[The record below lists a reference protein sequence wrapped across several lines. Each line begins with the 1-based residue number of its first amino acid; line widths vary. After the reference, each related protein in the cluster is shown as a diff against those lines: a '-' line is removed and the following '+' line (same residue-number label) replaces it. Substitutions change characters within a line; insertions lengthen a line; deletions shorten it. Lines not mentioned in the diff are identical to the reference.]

1 MSIKFLVDTNKMSL
15 FETQQ
20 LLERLANLLRS
31 ERRAALMDFG
41 LQPVQFEVL
50 DYLSQCNRFSD
61 TPMAVTEYLRQTK
74 GTVSQTL
81 KVLEKYELI
90 FKVPDATDKRV
101 VHLHLTDK
109 GKELIKTVHPS
120 SILNSLNTL
129 YDSTKIEEINKQLKD
144 LLVNL
149 QVENSLKSF
158 GQCKFCQHNIKMTEG
173 GFFCNLTKQTLS
185 EDDIELICKE
195 QSVGKLVNSM

>member
-1 MSIKFLVDTNKMSL
+1 MAFGLSIKFLVDTNKMSL
-15 FETQQ
+15 LETQQ
-20 LLERLANLLRS
+20 LLERMANLLRS
-31 ERRAALMDFG
+31 ERRAVLMDFG

-81 KVLEKYELI
+81 KVLEKHQLI
-90 FKVPDATDKRV
+90 FKVPDDMDKRV

-109 GKELIKTVHPS
+109 GKALIQSVQPS
-120 SILNSLNTL
+120 SILNSLEPL
-129 YDSTKIEEINKQLKD
+129 YNPIKIAEINQELKQ

-149 QVENSLKSF
+149 QVENNLKSF
-158 GQCKFCQHNIKMTEG
+158 GQCKFCQHNLKTSDSEY
-173 GFFCNLTKQTLS
+173 FCNLTKQALAQ
-185 EDDIELICKE
+185 EEIELICKE
-195 QSVGKLVNSM
+195 QSVG

>member
-1 MSIKFLVDTNKMSL
+1 MSL

-31 ERRAALMDFG
+31 ERRAILADFG

-90 FKVPDATDKRV
+90 TKMPDSADKRV

-109 GKELIKTVHPS
+109 GKELITTVQPS
-120 SILNSLNTL
+120 SILRSLEG
-129 YDSTKIEEINKQLKD
+129 DSSLIDVELINKQLKH
-144 LLVNL
+144 LLFNL
-149 QVENSLKSF
+149 QYKNDLKAF
-158 GQCKFCQHNIKMTEG
+158 GQCKFCQHNVAVNEG
-173 GFFCNLTKQTLS
+173 GFFCNLTKQALS
-185 EDDIELICKE
+185 DTEVELICRE
-195 QSVGKLVNSM
+195 QSVG

>member
-1 MSIKFLVDTNKMSL
+1 MKFLVDTNKMSL
-15 FETQQ
+15 LETQQ
-20 LLERLANLLRS
+20 LLERMANLLRS
-31 ERRAALMDFG
+31 ERRAVLMDFG

-81 KVLEKYELI
+81 KVLEKHQLI
-90 FKVPDATDKRV
+90 FKVPDDMDKRV

-109 GKELIKTVHPS
+109 GKALIQSVQPS
-120 SILNSLNTL
+120 SILNSLEPL
-129 YDSTKIEEINKQLKD
+129 YNPIKIAEINQELKQ

-149 QVENSLKSF
+149 QVENNLKSF
-158 GQCKFCQHNIKMTEG
+158 GQCKFCQHNLKTSDSEY
-173 GFFCNLTKQTLS
+173 FCNLTKQALAQ
-185 EDDIELICKE
+185 EEIELICKE
-195 QSVGKLVNSM
+195 QSVG

>member
-1 MSIKFLVDTNKMSL
+1 VAFGLSIKFLVDTNKMSL
-15 FETQQ
+15 LETQQ
-20 LLERLANLLRS
+20 LLERMANLLRS
-31 ERRAALMDFG
+31 ERRAVLMDFG

-81 KVLEKYELI
+81 KVLEKHQLI
-90 FKVPDATDKRV
+90 FKVPDDMDKRV

-109 GKELIKTVHPS
+109 GKALIQSVQPS
-120 SILNSLNTL
+120 SILNSLEPL
-129 YDSTKIEEINKQLKD
+129 YNPIKIAEINQELKQ

-149 QVENSLKSF
+149 QVENNLKSF
-158 GQCKFCQHNIKMTEG
+158 GQCKFCQHNLKTSDSEY
-173 GFFCNLTKQTLS
+173 FCNLTKQALAQ
-185 EDDIELICKE
+185 EEIELICKE
-195 QSVGKLVNSM
+195 QSVG

>member
-1 MSIKFLVDTNKMSL
+1 VAFGLSMKFLVDTNKMSL
-15 FETQQ
+15 LETQQ
-20 LLERLANLLRS
+20 LLERMANLLRS
-31 ERRAALMDFG
+31 ERRAVLMDFG

-81 KVLEKYELI
+81 KVLEKHQLI
-90 FKVPDATDKRV
+90 FKVPDDMDKRV

-109 GKELIKTVHPS
+109 GKALIQSVQPS
-120 SILNSLNTL
+120 SILNSLEPL
-129 YDSTKIEEINKQLKD
+129 YNPIKIAEINQELKQ

-149 QVENSLKSF
+149 QVENNLKSF
-158 GQCKFCQHNIKMTEG
+158 GQCKFCQHNLKTSDSEY
-173 GFFCNLTKQTLS
+173 FCNLTKQALAQ
-185 EDDIELICKE
+185 EEIELICKE
-195 QSVGKLVNSM
+195 QSVG

>member
-1 MSIKFLVDTNKMSL
+1 MSL
-15 FETQQ
+15 LETQQ
-20 LLERLANLLRS
+20 LLERMANLLRS
-31 ERRAALMDFG
+31 ERRAVLMDFG

-81 KVLEKYELI
+81 KVLEKHQLI
-90 FKVPDATDKRV
+90 FKVPDDMDKRV

-109 GKELIKTVHPS
+109 GKALIQSVQPS
-120 SILNSLNTL
+120 SILNSLEPL
-129 YDSTKIEEINKQLKD
+129 YNPIKIAEINQELKQ

-149 QVENSLKSF
+149 QVENNLKSF
-158 GQCKFCQHNIKMTEG
+158 GQCKFCQHNLKTSDSEY
-173 GFFCNLTKQTLS
+173 FCNLTKQALAQ
-185 EDDIELICKE
+185 EEIELICKE
-195 QSVGKLVNSM
+195 QSVG